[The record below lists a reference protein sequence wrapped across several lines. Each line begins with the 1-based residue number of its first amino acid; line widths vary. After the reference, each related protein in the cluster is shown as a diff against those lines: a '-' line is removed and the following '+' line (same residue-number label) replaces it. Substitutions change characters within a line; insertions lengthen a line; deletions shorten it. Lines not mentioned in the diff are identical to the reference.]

1 MLYILLAALAVVL
14 VLIMRPIYLRAAR
27 WHQSRRFRHAIEC
40 LEAVQN
46 TLLNLAERKESG
58 RFSSPK

>member
-1 MLYILLAALAVVL
+1 MLYILLAALAAAL
-14 VLIMRPIYLRAAR
+14 VLIMPRIYHRAAR

-46 TLLNLAERKESG
+46 TLLSLAESKKSQR
-58 RFSSPK
+58 

>member
-1 MLYILLAALAVVL
+1 MLYILLATLAAAAL
-14 VLIMRPIYLRAAR
+14 VLIMRPIYHRAAR

-46 TLLNLAERKESG
+46 SLLSLAERKESQ
-58 RFSSPK
+58 R